1 MQQDASPAQ
10 RSSAAGE
17 GRPSRTVR
25 PRHYL
30 MCSPV
35 HFDVVYSINPWMEP
49 AKPTDTALA
58 VAQWERLRSLFLG
71 LGHQVELI
79 EPVPGLPDMVFAAN
93 GATVVGGKVLSAR
106 FRHAERADEG
116 PAYAA
121 WFRENGYEVHDAV
134 HTNEGEGDYLVTGD
148 RILAGTG
155 FRTDRRSH
163 AEAERFL
170 GLPVTTLELV
180 DPRFYHLD
188 TALAVLDHEEVM
200 YYPGAFTP
208 ESRRTLRE
216 LYPDAIRATEEDAAV
231 FGLNAVSDGRHVLLP
246 EQATHLIDALWSR
259 GFVPIGVD
267 LSELLKSGGSS
278 KCCTLEIRGRERGA
292 EA

>member
-1 MQQDASPAQ
+1 MQQDIPARQ
-10 RSSAAGE
+10 AAATTGD
-17 GRPSRTVR
+17 RPARTVT
-25 PRHYL
+25 PRRYL
-30 MCSPV
+30 MCAPV

-49 AKPTDTALA
+49 EKPTDTALA
-58 VAQWERLRSLFLG
+58 VAQWERLRSLYLG

-79 EPVPGLPDMVFAAN
+79 DPIPGLPDMVFAAN
-93 GATVVGGKVLSAR
+93 GATVVDGKVLASR

-121 WFRENGYEVHDAV
+121 WFRDRGYEVFDGAHV
-134 HTNEGEGDYLVTGD
+134 NEGEGDYLVTGD

-170 GLPVTTLELV
+170 GRPVVTLDLV

-200 YYPGAFTP
+200 YYPGAFSA

-216 LYPDAIRATEEDAAV
+216 LYPDAILATEEDAAV

-246 EQATHLIDALWSR
+246 EQAGHLIDALWSR

-278 KCCTLEIRGRERGA
+278 KCCTLEIRDRVPGA
-292 EA
+292 AA

>member
-1 MQQDASPAQ
+1 MQQDSTAHQ
-10 RSSAAGE
+10 AAATAG
-17 GRPSRTVR
+17 GRPARTVR
-25 PRHYL
+25 PRRFL
-30 MCSPV
+30 MCSPD
-35 HFDVVYSINPWMEP
+35 HFDVVYAINPWMEP
-49 AKPTDTALA
+49 EKPTDTRLA
-58 VAQWERLRSLFLG
+58 VAQWERLRSLYLG
-71 LGHQVELI
+71 LGHTVELI
-79 EPVPGLPDMVFAAN
+79 DPVAGLPDMVFAAN
-93 GATVVGGKVLSAR
+93 GATVVDGKVLAAR

-121 WFRENGYEVHDAV
+121 WFRDRGYEVLDGAHI
-134 HTNEGEGDYLVTGD
+134 NEGEGDYLVTGD

-163 AEAERFL
+163 AEAQRLL
-170 GLPVTTLELV
+170 GRPVVTLELV

-200 YYPGAFTP
+200 YYPAAFTP
-208 ESRRTLRE
+208 ESRATLRE
-216 LYPDAIRATEEDAAV
+216 LYPDAIEATEDDAAV

-278 KCCTLEIRGRERGA
+278 KCCTLEIRDRVPVTGA
-292 EA
+292 